1 MVDFAARRTMMV
13 DSQIR
18 PNDVTK
24 FPVIDAMLAVPREA
38 FVPAPRR
45 DIAYASEN
53 VPVGPGR
60 VLLEPRTLG
69 KLIDGLDVQPHE
81 LVMDLGCGL
90 GYSAAVLARLAETV
104 VAVEEDEGMAA
115 GAEQALADEG
125 ILNVAVLRNPLVQGC
140 GDQAPF
146 DVILI
151 SGGAVEQVPDAI
163 LDQLAEGGRI
173 GAVFSEGRL
182 GTAMLG
188 LKVDGRVNWR
198 YAFNAFAPVL
208 PGFART
214 PGFAF

>member
-1 MVDFAARRTMMV
+1 MVDFAERRTMMV

-45 DIAYASEN
+45 DVAYAGEN
-53 VPVGPGR
+53 VPIAPGR

-69 KLIDGLDVQPHE
+69 KLVDGLDVQPGE
-81 LVMDLGCGL
+81 LAMDLGCGL
-90 GYSAAVLARLAETV
+90 GYSAAILARLAKTV
-104 VAVEEDEGMAA
+104 IAVEQEDDLAA
-115 GAEQALADEG
+115 GAEQALSDEG
-125 ILNVAVLRNPLVQGC
+125 ALNVVVLNKPLADGNP
-140 GDQAPF
+140 DQAPY

-151 SGGAVEQVPDAI
+151 SGGAVEEVPQPI

-173 GAVFSEGRL
+173 GAVFLDGRL
-182 GTAMLG
+182 GTAMIG

-198 YAFNAFAPVL
+198 YAFNASAPLL
-208 PGFART
+208 PGFAR
-214 PGFAF
+214 PAGFAF